1 MKVLLDTHALIWFVE
16 GVDKLSLKAKL
27 TIEDLEN
34 TRLVSIASLWEIV
47 IKSSL
52 NKIEMKKSFEEIN
65 KLLFDNDIQ
74 ILKINV
80 DHLNTLLSLPHHH
93 KDPFDR
99 MLIAQSI
106 TENIAI
112 ISVDQQFKP
121 YSVNVIW

>member
-16 GVDKLSLKAKL
+16 GVNRLSLKAKL

-34 TRLVSIASLWEIV
+34 VRFVSIASLWEIV

-65 KLLFDNDIQ
+65 SLLFDNDIQ
-74 ILKINV
+74 ILQINV
-80 DHLNTLLSLPHHH
+80 DHLNTLLSIPHHH

-99 MLIAQSI
+99 MLIAQAI
-106 TENIAI
+106 AENISI
-112 ISVDQQFKP
+112 ISIDQQFKP
-121 YSVNVIW
+121 YTVNVIW